1 MNWDKAREFC
11 EAGADLSEWGSRVS
25 ARVKY
30 SGGGGGMG
38 SKAYTISKGSIAYH
52 APGSSYL
59 RECQDMGVMLLSAI
73 LTAAE
78 HRFPFRGGKADPHDL
93 QAHRRGI

>member
-1 MNWDKAREFC
+1 MREKGLGNLSTMAKARLC
-11 EAGADLSEWGSRVS
+11 HRARQHLSARGARVS

-38 SKAYTISKGSIAYH
+38 SKAYTISSGSMAYQ

-59 RECQDMGVMLLSAI
+59 HITHKL
-73 LTAAE
+73 
-78 HRFPFRGGKADPHDL
+78 
-93 QAHRRGI
+93 

>member
-1 MNWDKAREFC
+1 MSQVHWDKAREFC
-11 EAGADLSEWGSRVS
+11 ATGADLSEWGSRVS

-59 RECQDMGVMLLSAI
+59 HECQNMGALNLFEP
-73 LTAAE
+73 L
-78 HRFPFRGGKADPHDL
+78 
-93 QAHRRGI
+93 

>member
-1 MNWDKAREFC
+1 
-11 EAGADLSEWGSRVS
+11 
-25 ARVKY
+25 
-30 SGGGGGMG
+30 MG

-59 RECQDMGVMLLSAI
+59 RECQDMGAMMLSAI
-73 LTAAE
+73 LTTAE

-93 QAHRRGI
+93 QAHRRGICGRQHLWWKHTSGTACSRNSSGWSGS

>member
-1 MNWDKAREFC
+1 MPRGVDLNIFRSTLTGGQEVSECVASVDWDKAREFC
-11 EAGADLSEWGSRVS
+11 EAGADLSEWGFRVS

-52 APGSSYL
+52 APRL
-59 RECQDMGVMLLSAI
+59 IIPA
-73 LTAAE
+73 
-78 HRFPFRGGKADPHDL
+78 
-93 QAHRRGI
+93 